1 MASDNGN
8 KNVEEIDIRDAVL
21 KALPRSSAISSVEY
35 EGPEIAIYS
44 KAPKILLDDGDKI
57 KALARKMRKRIVVR
71 SAPEVRL
78 PPEEAEKA
86 VRELVPEDA
95 EISSID
101 FDDSRGEIIIEAQK
115 PGLVI
120 GRNGLTL
127 REITRQTFWR
137 PNVMRTPPIESKLI
151 KQIRY
156 IIQSEASRRNKAF
169 REIGRRIHRAAI
181 SDNGWIRLTAL
192 GGFREVGRQSM
203 FLQTPES
210 NVLIDCGVNVGA
222 PSKAFPRLDMPEF
235 NIEELD
241 AVIITHAHLDHC
253 GMVPFLFKY
262 GYRGPVYMTAPTLN
276 LSTLLQLDYL
286 DVAERE
292 GKLRPYRDRDVK
304 EAILHTIPLN
314 YGEVTD
320 IAPDVRLTL
329 HNAGHILGSA
339 IVHLHIGDGQY
350 NLAYTGDFKFGRTRL
365 LEPATF
371 TFPRLEALIVES
383 TYGHPT
389 DKMPP
394 RQEVEKRFASIIK
407 KTIERGGKVLVPV
420 LAVGRAQEIMLVI
433 EDLVTKGRIP
443 RIPVYLEGMIAQ
455 ATAIHTT
462 HPEALSKKIREMIFH
477 QGVNPFLN
485 EIFVQVDNPDQREE
499 IVEGEPAIIMA
510 TSGMLAGGPSVEYFR
525 LLAPDEKNTVCF
537 VSYQGEGTMGRRIQK
552 GWREVQMR
560 NRDGQVQVVPVNLQ
574 VETVEG
580 FSGHSDRKQILNFI
594 KRVSPVPEKV
604 LTCHGEASKCVN
616 LASTIH
622 KSLNIDT
629 KALVVTESIKLR

>member
-1 MASDNGN
+1 MKPIDEQEF
-8 KNVEEIDIRDAVL
+8 VDIREVVK
-21 KALPRSSAISSVEY
+21 KALPRSAAISTVEF

-44 KAPKILLDDGDKI
+44 KAPKILLDDGDRI

-78 PPEEAEKA
+78 THAEAEKT
-86 VRELVPEDA
+86 VRELVPEEA
-95 EISSID
+95 MITSID
-101 FDDSRGEIIIEAQK
+101 FDISRGEVIIEAQK

-120 GRNGLTL
+120 GRSGTTL

-156 IIQSEASRRNKAF
+156 IIQSEAATRNKSF
-169 REIGRRIHRAAI
+169 REIGKRIHRP
-181 SDNGWIRLTAL
+181 SLMKNGWIRLTAM
-192 GGFREVGRQSM
+192 GGFREVGRSCM
-203 FLQTPES
+203 LLQTAES
-210 NVLIDCGVNVGA
+210 SIIIDCGVNVGT

-235 NIEELD
+235 SIDKLD
-241 AVIITHAHLDHC
+241 AVVITHAHLDHC

-286 DVAERE
+286 EVAERE

-339 IVHLHIGDGQY
+339 IVHFHIGDGQY

-371 TFPRLEALIVES
+371 TFPRLETMIIES

-394 RQEVEKRFASIIK
+394 RQEVEKKFASILR
-407 KTIERGGKVLVPV
+407 KTLERGGKVLIPV

-433 EDLVTKGRIP
+433 EDLASKGRIP
-443 RIPVYLEGMIAQ
+443 KVPVYIEGMIAQ
-455 ATAIHTT
+455 ATV
-462 HPEALSKKIREMIFH
+462 REMIFH
-477 QGVNPFLN
+477 QGVNPFLS
-485 EIFVQVDNPDQREE
+485 EIFVQVDSHDQREE
-499 IVEGEPAIIMA
+499 ITEGEPCIIMA
-510 TSGMLAGGPSVEYFR
+510 TSGMLAGGPSVDYFR
-525 LLAPDEKNTVCF
+525 LLAPNDKNTLTF
-537 VSYQGEGTMGRRIQK
+537 VSYQGENTLGRRIQK
-552 GWREVQMR
+552 GWKEVNMR
-560 NRDGQVQVVPVNLQ
+560 NRDGQTTVVPINMDVT
-574 VETVEG
+574 TVEG
-580 FSGHSDRKQILNFI
+580 FSGHSDRKQILNFV
-594 KRVSPVPEKV
+594 KRLNPVPERI
-604 LTCHGEASKCVN
+604 LCAHGEASKTIG

-622 KSLNIDT
+622 KALNIET
-629 KALVVTESIKLR
+629 RAPMVTECIKLR

>member
-1 MASDNGN
+1 MTSKKDEGF
-8 KNVEEIDIRDAVL
+8 IDIREAVK
-21 KALPRSSAISSVEY
+21 KALPRSAAISAVEY

-78 PPEEAEKA
+78 THEETEKT
-86 VRELVPEDA
+86 VMELVPKEA
-95 EISSID
+95 EITSIA
-101 FDDSRGEIIIEAQK
+101 FDDSRGEVIIEAQK

-120 GRNGLTL
+120 GRSGTTL

-156 IIQSEASRRNKAF
+156 IIQSEADKRNKIF
-169 REIGRRIHRAAI
+169 REIGKRIHRP
-181 SDNGWIRLTAL
+181 SYVNTSWIRLTAM
-192 GGFREVGRQSM
+192 GGFREVGRECM
-203 FLQTPES
+203 FLQTSES
-210 NVLIDCGVNVGA
+210 NVLIDCGVNVGT
-222 PSKAFPRLDMPEF
+222 PSKAYPRLDLPEF
-235 NIEELD
+235 NIQELD
-241 AVIITHAHLDHC
+241 AVIISHAHLDHC
-253 GMVPFLFKY
+253 GLVPFLFKY
-262 GYRGPVYMTAPTLN
+262 GYRGPIYMTAPTLN

-292 GKLRPYRDRDVK
+292 GKLRPYRDKDVK
-304 EAILHTIPLN
+304 EAILHTITLN

-339 IVHLHIGDGQY
+339 IVHLHVGDGQY

-371 TFPRLEALIVES
+371 TFPRLETLIIES

-394 RQEVEKRFASIIK
+394 RQEVEKKFASIIK
-407 KTIERGGKVLVPV
+407 KTFERGGKVLIPV

-443 RIPVYLEGMIAQ
+443 KVPVYLEGMIAQ
-455 ATAIHTT
+455 ATAIHTA

-485 EIFVQVDNPDQREE
+485 EIFNPVDNPDQREE
-499 IVEGEPAIIMA
+499 IVEGESCIIMA

-525 LLAPDEKNTVCF
+525 LLAPDDKNTLIF
-537 VSYQGEGTMGRRIQK
+537 VSYQGEGTMGRRVQK
-552 GWREVQMR
+552 GWKEVQMR
-560 NRDGQVQVVPVNLQ
+560 NREGQMRMVPISM
-574 VETVEG
+574 EITTVEG
-580 FSGHSDRKQILNFI
+580 FSGHSDRKQILNYV
-594 KRVSPVPEKV
+594 KRVSPVPERV
-604 LTCHGEASKCVN
+604 ICCHGEASKCLN

-622 KSLNIDT
+622 KQLNIET
-629 KALVVTESIKLR
+629 RAPMVTETTKLR

>member
-1 MASDNGN
+1 M
-8 KNVEEIDIRDAVL
+8 
-21 KALPRSSAISSVEY
+21 KALPKSAAISGVEY

-44 KAPKILLDDGDKI
+44 KAPKILLDDGDRI
-57 KALARKMRKRIVVR
+57 KSLARKMRKRIVVR

-78 PPEEAEKA
+78 PHDEAEST
-86 VRELVPEDA
+86 VRKLVPDEA
-95 EISSID
+95 EITSLD
-101 FDDSRGEIIIEAQK
+101 FDESRGEIIIEAQK

-120 GRNGLTL
+120 GRGGSTL
-127 REITRQTFWR
+127 REITRQTLWR
-137 PNVMRTPPIESKLI
+137 PSVQRTPPIESKLI

-156 IIQSEASRRNKAF
+156 IIQSEAAQRKKAF
-169 REIGRRIHRAAI
+169 REIGRRIHRSTLI
-181 SDNGWIRLTAL
+181 ENGWVRLTAM
-192 GGFREVGRQSM
+192 GGFREVGRQCM
-203 FLQTPES
+203 FLQTAES
-210 NVLIDCGVNVGA
+210 NILVDCGVNVGTPA
-222 PSKAFPRLDMPEF
+222 RAFPRLDMPEF
-235 NIEELD
+235 SIEGLD
-241 AVIITHAHLDHC
+241 AVVISHAHLDHS
-253 GMVPFLFKY
+253 GMVPYLFKY

-292 GKLRPYRDRDVK
+292 GKARPYRDRDVK
-304 EAILHTIPLN
+304 EAILHTIALN

-339 IVHLHIGDGQY
+339 IIHLHIGDGQY

-371 TFPRLEALIVES
+371 TFPRLETLIVES

-394 RQEVEKRFASIIK
+394 RQEVERKFASIIR
-407 KTIERGGKVLVPV
+407 KTIKRGAKVLIPV

-433 EDLVTKGRIP
+433 EDLVTKNRIP
-443 RIPVYLEGMIAQ
+443 RVPVYLEGMIAQ

-462 HPEALSKKIREMIFH
+462 HPEALSKKIRELIFH

-485 EIFVQVDNPDQREE
+485 DIFVQVDTPDQREE
-499 IVEGEPAIIMA
+499 IVEGEPCIIMA
-510 TSGMLAGGPSVEYFR
+510 TSGMLVGGPSVDYFR
-525 LLAPDEKNTVCF
+525 LLAPDKQNTLIF
-537 VSYQGEGTMGRRIQK
+537 VSYQGEGTLGRRIQK
-552 GWREVQMR
+552 GWKEIQMR
-560 NRDGQVQVVPVNLQ
+560 DREGNSQSVPVNLQ

-580 FSGHSDRKQILNFI
+580 FSGHSDRKQILNFV
-594 KRVSPVPEKV
+594 KRVNPSPEKV
-604 LTCHGEASKCVN
+604 LTCHGEASKCLN

-622 KSLNIDT
+622 KALKIET
-629 KALVVTESIKLR
+629 KALMVTESAKLK

>member
-1 MASDNGN
+1 MGSNN
-8 KNVEEIDIRDAVL
+8 NNHVDIREAVL
-21 KALPRSSAISSVEY
+21 KALPRSAAISSVEY

-44 KAPKILLDDGDKI
+44 KAPKILLDDGNMI
-57 KALARKMRKRIVVR
+57 KSLARKMRKRLVVR

-78 PPEEAEKA
+78 GHEEAEKT
-86 VRELVPEDA
+86 VRELVPDDA
-95 EISSID
+95 EITSID
-101 FDDSRGEIIIEAQK
+101 FDESRGEVIIEAQK

-120 GRNGLTL
+120 GRGGSTL

-156 IIQSEASRRNKAF
+156 INQSEAATRNKSF
-169 REIGRRIHRAAI
+169 REIGRRIHRAPLF
-181 SDNGWIRLTAL
+181 DNSWIRLTAL
-192 GGFREVGRQSM
+192 GGFREVGRQCM
-203 FLQTPES
+203 FLQTSES
-210 NVLIDCGVNVGA
+210 NILIDCGVNVGT
-222 PSKAFPRLDMPEF
+222 PSKAFPRLDMPELSVDK
-235 NIEELD
+235 LD
-241 AVIITHAHLDHC
+241 AVVISHAHLDHC

-304 EAILHTIPLN
+304 EAILHTIPLS

-329 HNAGHILGSA
+329 HNAGHILGSS
-339 IVHLHIGDGQY
+339 IIHLHIGDGQY
-350 NLAYTGDFKFGRTRL
+350 NLAYTGDFKFGRSRL

-371 TFPRLEALIVES
+371 TFPRLETLIVES

-394 RQEVEKRFASIIK
+394 RQEVERRFASLIK
-407 KTIERGGKVLVPV
+407 KTIGRGGKVLIPV
-420 LAVGRAQEIMLVI
+420 LAVGRAQEIMLVL
-433 EDLVTKGRIP
+433 EDLASKNRIP
-443 RIPVYLEGMIAQ
+443 RVPVYIEGMIAQ

-485 EIFVQVDNPDQREE
+485 DIFVQVDNPDQREE
-499 IVEGEPAIIMA
+499 IVEGEPCVIMA
-510 TSGMLAGGPSVEYFR
+510 TSGMLAGGPSVDYFR
-525 LLAPDEKNTVCF
+525 LLAPEEKNMMMF
-537 VSYQGEGTMGRRIQK
+537 VSYQGEGTLGRRIQK
-552 GWREVQMR
+552 GWKEIQMR
-560 NRDGQVQVVPVNLQ
+560 NREGNTTMVPVNLQ

-580 FSGHSDRKQILNFI
+580 FSGHSDRKQILNFV
-594 KRVSPVPEKV
+594 KRVQPHPERV
-604 LTCHGEASKCVN
+604 LTCHGEASKCLN

-622 KSLNIDT
+622 KALKVDT
-629 KALVVTESIKLR
+629 KALMVTESVKLR

>member
-1 MASDNGN
+1 MVSSNDDEY
-8 KNVEEIDIRDAVL
+8 VDIREAVL
-21 KALPRSSAISSVEY
+21 KAMPRSAAVTSVEY

-57 KALARKMRKRIVVR
+57 KALARKMRKRLVVR

-78 PPEEAEKA
+78 PHEEAEKT
-86 VRELVPEDA
+86 VRELVPADA
-95 EISSID
+95 EITSID
-101 FDDSRGEIIIEAQK
+101 FDESRGEVIIEAQK

-120 GRNGLTL
+120 GRSGTTL

-137 PNVMRTPPIESKLI
+137 PSVMRTPPIESKLI

-156 IIQSEASRRNKAF
+156 IIQSEAAQRNKIF
-169 REIGRRIHRAAI
+169 RNIGRRIHRPTLLN
-181 SDNGWIRLTAL
+181 NGWIRLTAL
-192 GGFREVGRQSM
+192 GGFREVGRQAM
-203 FLQTPES
+203 FLQTSES
-210 NVLIDCGVNVGA
+210 NILIECGVNVGT
-222 PSKAFPRLDMPEF
+222 PTRAFPRLDMPEL
-235 NIEELD
+235 NIDELD

-276 LSTLLQLDYL
+276 LATLLQLDYL

-304 EAILHTIPLN
+304 EAILHTITLN

-339 IVHLHIGDGQY
+339 IIHLHIGDGQY

-371 TFPRLEALIVES
+371 TFPRLETLIVES

-394 RQEVEKRFASIIK
+394 RQEVERKFASIIK
-407 KTIERGGKVLVPV
+407 RTIERGGKVLIPV
-420 LAVGRAQEIMLVI
+420 LAVGRAQEIMLVL
-433 EDLVTKGRIP
+433 EDLVTKKRIP
-443 RIPVYLEGMIAQ
+443 KIPIYIEGMIAQ

-485 EIFVQVDNPDQREE
+485 EIFNAVDNPEQREE
-499 IVEGEPAIIMA
+499 IVEGEPCVIMA

-525 LLAPDEKNTVCF
+525 LLAPDEKNTLVF
-537 VSYQGEGTMGRRIQK
+537 VSYQGDQTLGRRIQK
-552 GWREVQMR
+552 GWKEVQMR
-560 NRDGQVQVVPVNLQ
+560 NREGQTTVVPVNMQ

-580 FSGHSDRKQILNFI
+580 FSGHSDRKQILNFV
-594 KRVSPVPEKV
+594 KRVNPVPERV
-604 LTCHGEASKCVN
+604 LTCHGEASKCLN

-622 KSLNIDT
+622 KALNIDT
-629 KALVVTESIKLR
+629 KALMVTETIKLR

>member
-1 MASDNGN
+1 MTSAV
-8 KNVEEIDIRDAVL
+8 KTEHVDIRESVK
-21 KALPRSSAISSVEY
+21 KALPRSAAVTSVEY

-57 KALARKMRKRIVVR
+57 KALARKMRKRLVVR
-71 SAPEVRL
+71 SAPEVRVGH
-78 PPEEAEKA
+78 EEAEEA
-86 VRELVPEDA
+86 IRNLVPSDA
-95 EISSID
+95 EITSID
-101 FDDSRGEIIIEAQK
+101 FDVSRGEVIIEAQK

-120 GRNGLTL
+120 GRSGATL
-127 REITRQTFWR
+127 REITRRTFWR
-137 PNVMRTPPIESKLI
+137 PSVMRTPPIESKLI

-156 IIQSEASRRNKAF
+156 IVQSEAAYRNKIF
-169 REIGRRIHRAAI
+169 RDIGRRIHRPPLLN
-181 SDNGWIRLTAL
+181 NGWIRLTAF
-192 GGFREVGRQSM
+192 GGFKEVGRQSM
-203 FLQTPES
+203 FLQTSES
-210 NVLIDCGVNVGA
+210 NILIECGVNVGT
-222 PSKAFPRLDMPEF
+222 PSKAYPRLDMPEF
-235 NIEELD
+235 NLDELD

-276 LSTLLQLDYL
+276 LATLLQLDYL

-304 EAILHTIPLN
+304 EAILHTVTLN

-371 TFPRLEALIVES
+371 TFPRLETLIVES

-394 RQEVEKRFASIIK
+394 RQEVERKFASTIK
-407 KTIERGGKVLVPV
+407 RTVERGGKVLIPV
-420 LAVGRAQEIMLVI
+420 LAVGRAQEIMLVL
-433 EDLVTKGRIP
+433 EDLVTKKRIP
-443 RIPVYLEGMIAQ
+443 KIPVYIEGMIAQ

-477 QGVNPFLN
+477 QGINPFLN
-485 EIFVQVDNPDQREE
+485 EIFVQVDSHEQREE
-499 IVEGEPAIIMA
+499 IVEGEPCVIMA

-525 LLAPDEKNTVCF
+525 LLAPDEKNTLCF
-537 VSYQGEGTMGRRIQK
+537 VSYQSPQTLGSRIQK
-552 GWREVQMR
+552 GWKEIPMR
-560 NRDGQVQVVPVNLQ
+560 NRDGKQVIVPVNL
-574 VETVEG
+574 EISTVEG
-580 FSGHSDRKQILNFI
+580 FSGHSDRKQILNFV
-594 KRVSPVPEKV
+594 KRVNPAPERV
-604 LTCHGEASKCVN
+604 LTCHGEATKCLN

-622 KSLNIDT
+622 KALNIDT
-629 KALVVTESIKLR
+629 KALSVTESIKLR

>member
-1 MASDNGN
+1 MASSDN
-8 KNVEEIDIRDAVL
+8 EILDIREAVK
-21 KALPRSSAISSVEY
+21 KALPRSAAISSVDY

-78 PPEEAEKA
+78 PHEEAEKA

-95 EISSID
+95 EISSIH
-101 FDDSRGEIIIEAQK
+101 FDDSRGEVIIEAQK

-120 GRNGLTL
+120 GRSGTTL
-127 REITRQTFWR
+127 REITRHTFWR

-169 REIGRRIHRAAI
+169 REIGKRIHRQALVE
-181 SDNGWIRLTAL
+181 NGWIRLTGL
-192 GGFREVGRQSM
+192 GGFKEVGRQSM

-210 NVLIDCGVNVGA
+210 NVLIDCGVNVGT

-235 NIEELD
+235 NIAELD

-276 LSTLLQLDYL
+276 LATLLQLDYL

-304 EAILHTIPLN
+304 EAILHTITLN

-339 IVHLHIGDGQY
+339 IIHLHIGDGQY
-350 NLAYTGDFKFGRTRL
+350 NLAYTGDFKFGRSRL
-365 LEPATF
+365 LEPATV
-371 TFPRLEALIVES
+371 TFPRLETLIVES

-394 RQEVEKRFASIIK
+394 RQEVEKKFAGIIR
-407 KTIERGGKVLVPV
+407 KTIERGGKVLIPV

-433 EDLVTKGRIP
+433 EDLVTKKRIP
-443 RIPVYLEGMIAQ
+443 KIPVYLEGMIAQ
-455 ATAIHTT
+455 ATAIHTA

-485 EIFVQVDNPDQREE
+485 EIFVQVDSHTQREE
-499 IVEGEPAIIMA
+499 IVEGEPCIIMA
-510 TSGMLAGGPSVEYFR
+510 TSGMLAGGPSVDYFR
-525 LLAPDEKNTVCF
+525 LLAPNKLNSLCF
-537 VSYQGEGTMGRRIQK
+537 VSYQGEGTLGRRIQK
-552 GWREVQMR
+552 GWKEVQMR
-560 NRDGQVQVVPVNLQ
+560 NRNGNTQVIPVNLQ

-622 KSLNIDT
+622 KSMNIDT
-629 KALVVTESIKLR
+629 KALAVTESIKLK

>member
-1 MASDNGN
+1 MQP
-8 KNVEEIDIRDAVL
+8 VEEHEFVDVREEIK
-21 KALPRSSAISSVEY
+21 KALPRSAAISAVEY
-35 EGPEIAIYS
+35 EGPEVAIYS

-57 KALARKMRKRIVVR
+57 KALARKMRIRIVVR

-78 PPEEAEKA
+78 THEETEKA
-86 VRELVPEDA
+86 VRELVPQEA
-95 EISSID
+95 EITSID
-101 FDDSRGEIIIEAQK
+101 FDISRGEVIIEAQK

-120 GRNGLTL
+120 GRNGTTL

-156 IIQSEASRRNKAF
+156 IIQSEAATRNKSF
-169 REIGRRIHRAAI
+169 REIGRRIHRPLLMEN
-181 SDNGWIRLTAL
+181 SWIRLTAM
-192 GGFREVGRQSM
+192 GGFREVGRSCM
-203 FLQTPES
+203 LLQTGES
-210 NVLIDCGVNVGA
+210 SVLVDCGVNVGT

-235 NIEELD
+235 SIENLD
-241 AVIITHAHLDHC
+241 AVVITHAHLDHS

-276 LSTLLQLDYL
+276 LATLLQLDYV

-304 EAILHTIPLN
+304 EAILHTISLN

-320 IAPDVRLTL
+320 IAPDVRLTM

-339 IVHLHIGDGQY
+339 IVHFHIGDGQY
-350 NLAYTGDFKFGRTRL
+350 NMAYTGDFKFGRTRL

-371 TFPRLEALIVES
+371 TFPRLETLIIES

-394 RQEVEKRFASIIK
+394 RQDVEKKFAIMIK
-407 KTIERGGKVLVPV
+407 RALERGGKVLIPV

-433 EDLVTKGRIP
+433 EDLVSKERIP
-443 RIPVYLEGMIAQ
+443 KIPVYIEGMIAQ

-477 QGVNPFLN
+477 QGINPFLSD
-485 EIFVQVDNPDQREE
+485 IFVQVDNPEQREE
-499 IVEGEPAIIMA
+499 ITEGGPCIIMA
-510 TSGMLAGGPSVEYFR
+510 TSGMLVGGPSVDYFR
-525 LLAPDEKNTVCF
+525 LLAPDEKNMLVF
-537 VSYQGEGTMGRRIQK
+537 VSYQGENTMGRRIQK
-552 GWREVQMR
+552 GWKEVNMR
-560 NRDGQVQVVPVNLQ
+560 NREGQTTVIPINLE
-574 VETVEG
+574 VCTIEG

-594 KRVSPVPEKV
+594 KRVNPVPERILV
-604 LTCHGEASKCVN
+604 AHGEVSKTLG

-622 KSLNIDT
+622 KALNIET
-629 KALVVTESIKLR
+629 KAPMVTECIKLR

>member
-1 MASDNGN
+1 MASSDN
-8 KNVEEIDIRDAVL
+8 EILDIREAVK
-21 KALPRSSAISSVEY
+21 KALPRSAAISSVDY

-78 PPEEAEKA
+78 PHEEAEKA

-95 EISSID
+95 EISSIH
-101 FDDSRGEIIIEAQK
+101 FDDSRGEVIIEAQK

-120 GRNGLTL
+120 GRSGTTL
-127 REITRQTFWR
+127 REITRHTFWR

-169 REIGRRIHRAAI
+169 REIGKRIHRQSLI
-181 SDNGWIRLTAL
+181 ENGWIRLTGL
-192 GGFREVGRQSM
+192 GGFKEVGRQSM

-210 NVLIDCGVNVGA
+210 NVLIDCGVNVGT

-235 NIEELD
+235 NIAELD

-276 LSTLLQLDYL
+276 LATLLQLDYL

-304 EAILHTIPLN
+304 EAILHTITLN

-339 IVHLHIGDGQY
+339 IIHLHIGDGQY
-350 NLAYTGDFKFGRTRL
+350 NLAYTGDFKFGRSRL

-371 TFPRLEALIVES
+371 TFPRLETLIVES

-394 RQEVEKRFASIIK
+394 RQEVEKKFAGIIR
-407 KTIERGGKVLVPV
+407 KTIERGGKVLIPV

-433 EDLVTKGRIP
+433 EDLVTKKRIP
-443 RIPVYLEGMIAQ
+443 KIPVYLEGMIAQ
-455 ATAIHTT
+455 ATAIHTA

-485 EIFVQVDNPDQREE
+485 EIFVQVDSHTQREE
-499 IVEGEPAIIMA
+499 IVEGEPCIIMA
-510 TSGMLAGGPSVEYFR
+510 TSGMLAGGPSVDYFR
-525 LLAPDEKNTVCF
+525 LLAPDEINSLCF
-537 VSYQGEGTMGRRIQK
+537 VSYQGEGTLGRRIQK
-552 GWREVQMR
+552 GWKEIQMR
-560 NRDGQVQVVPVNLQ
+560 NRNGNTQVVPVNLQ

-622 KSLNIDT
+622 KSMNIDT
-629 KALVVTESIKLR
+629 KALAVTESIKLK

>member
-1 MASDNGN
+1 M
-8 KNVEEIDIRDAVL
+8 K
-21 KALPRSSAISSVEY
+21 KALPRSAAVTSVEF

-57 KALARKMRKRIVVR
+57 KALARKMRKRLVVR
-71 SAPEVRL
+71 SAPEVRVGH
-78 PPEEAEKA
+78 EEAEESIRK
-86 VRELVPEDA
+86 LVPADA
-95 EISSID
+95 EITSID
-101 FDDSRGEIIIEAQK
+101 FDVSRGEVIIEAQK

-120 GRNGLTL
+120 GRSGSTL
-127 REITRQTFWR
+127 REITRRTFWR
-137 PNVMRTPPIESKLI
+137 PSVMRTPPIESKLI

-156 IIQSEASRRNKAF
+156 IVQSEAAYRNKIF
-169 REIGRRIHRAAI
+169 RDIGRRIHRPPLLN
-181 SDNGWIRLTAL
+181 NGWIRLTAF
-192 GGFREVGRQSM
+192 GGFKEVGRQSM
-203 FLQTPES
+203 FLQTSES
-210 NVLIDCGVNVGA
+210 NILIECGVNVGT

-235 NIEELD
+235 NLDELD

-276 LSTLLQLDYL
+276 LATLLQLDYL

-304 EAILHTIPLN
+304 EAILHTVTLN

-371 TFPRLEALIVES
+371 TFPRLETLIVES

-394 RQEVEKRFASIIK
+394 RQEVERKFASIIK
-407 KTIERGGKVLVPV
+407 RTVERGGKVLIPV
-420 LAVGRAQEIMLVI
+420 LAVGRAQEIMLVL
-433 EDLVTKGRIP
+433 EDLVTKKRIP
-443 RIPVYLEGMIAQ
+443 KIPVYIEGMIAQ

-477 QGVNPFLN
+477 QGINPFLN
-485 EIFVQVDNPDQREE
+485 EIFVQVDSHEQREE
-499 IVEGEPAIIMA
+499 IVEGEPCVIMA

-525 LLAPDEKNTVCF
+525 LLAPDENNTLCF
-537 VSYQGEGTMGRRIQK
+537 VSYQSPQTLGSRIQK
-552 GWREVQMR
+552 GWKEIPMR
-560 NRDGQVQVVPVNLQ
+560 NRDGQQVMVPVNL
-574 VETVEG
+574 EIATVEG
-580 FSGHSDRKQILNFI
+580 FSGHSDRKQILNFV
-594 KRVSPVPEKV
+594 KRVNPAPERV
-604 LTCHGEASKCVN
+604 LTCHGEATKCLN

-622 KSLNIDT
+622 KALNIDT
-629 KALVVTESIKLR
+629 KALSVTESIKLR

>member
-1 MASDNGN
+1 MGSNNNNHVDLR
-8 KNVEEIDIRDAVL
+8 EAVL
-21 KALPRSSAISSVEY
+21 EALPRSAAISSVEY

-44 KAPKILLDDGDKI
+44 KAPKILLDDGDMI
-57 KALARKMRKRIVVR
+57 KSLARKMRKRLVVR

-78 PPEEAEKA
+78 GHEEAEKT
-86 VRELVPEDA
+86 VRELVPDDA
-95 EISSID
+95 EITSID
-101 FDDSRGEIIIEAQK
+101 FDESRGEVIIEAQK

-120 GRNGLTL
+120 GRGGSTL

-156 IIQSEASRRNKAF
+156 IIQSEAATRNKSF
-169 REIGRRIHRAAI
+169 REIGRRIHRAPLV
-181 SDNGWIRLTAL
+181 DNGWIRLTAL
-192 GGFREVGRQSM
+192 GGFREVGRQCM
-203 FLQTPES
+203 FLQTSES
-210 NVLIDCGVNVGA
+210 NVLIECGVNVGT
-222 PSKAFPRLDMPEF
+222 PSKAFPQLDMPEF
-235 NIEELD
+235 NVDKLD
-241 AVIITHAHLDHC
+241 AVVISHAHLDHC

-304 EAILHTIPLN
+304 EAILHTIALS

-329 HNAGHILGSA
+329 HNAGHILGSS
-339 IVHLHIGDGQY
+339 IIHLHIGDGQY
-350 NLAYTGDFKFGRTRL
+350 NLAYTGDFKFGRSRL

-371 TFPRLEALIVES
+371 TFPRLETLIVES

-394 RQEVEKRFASIIK
+394 RQEVERRFASIIK
-407 KTIERGGKVLVPV
+407 KTISRGGTVLIPV
-420 LAVGRAQEIMLVI
+420 LAVGRAQEIMLVL
-433 EDLVTKGRIP
+433 EDLASKKRIP
-443 RIPVYLEGMIAQ
+443 RVPVYIEGMIAQ

-485 EIFVQVDNPDQREE
+485 DIFVQVDNPDQREE
-499 IVEGEPAIIMA
+499 IVEGESCVIMA
-510 TSGMLAGGPSVEYFR
+510 TSGMLAGGPSVDYFR
-525 LLAPDEKNTVCF
+525 LLAPEEKNTLMF
-537 VSYQGEGTMGRRIQK
+537 VSYQGEGTLGRRIQK
-552 GWREVQMR
+552 GWKEIQMR
-560 NRDGQVQVVPVNLQ
+560 NREGKTTVVPVNLQ

-580 FSGHSDRKQILNFI
+580 FSGHSDRKQILNFV
-594 KRVSPVPEKV
+594 KRVQPHPERV
-604 LTCHGEASKCVN
+604 LTCHGEASKCLN

-622 KSLNIDT
+622 KSLKVDT
-629 KALVVTESIKLR
+629 KALMVTESVKLR

>member
-1 MASDNGN
+1 MNSEQVNEH
-8 KNVEEIDIRDAVL
+8 VDIREVVK
-21 KALPRSSAISSVEY
+21 KALPRSAAISSVEY

-44 KAPKILLDDGDKI
+44 KAPKILHDDGDRI

-71 SAPEVRL
+71 SSPEVRL
-78 PPEEAEKA
+78 SHEDAEKT
-86 VRELVPEDA
+86 VRELVPEEA
-95 EISSID
+95 EITSVD
-101 FDDSRGEIIIEAQK
+101 FDDSRGEVIIEAQK

-120 GRNGLTL
+120 GRSGTTL

-137 PNVMRTPPIESKLI
+137 PSVMRTPPIESKLI

-156 IIQSEASRRNKAF
+156 IIQNEASRRNKIF
-169 REIGRRIHRAAI
+169 REIGKRIHRPPLFT
-181 SDNGWIRLTAL
+181 NGWIRLTGL
-192 GGFREVGRQSM
+192 GGFREVGRQCM
-203 FLQTPES
+203 FLQTSES
-210 NVLIDCGVNVGA
+210 NILIDCGVNVGT
-222 PSKAFPRLDMPEF
+222 PSKAFPRLDLPEF
-235 NIEELD
+235 NINQLD
-241 AVIITHAHLDHC
+241 AVIISHAHLDHC

-262 GYRGPVYMTAPTLN
+262 GYRGPVYMTSPTLN

-304 EAILHTIPLN
+304 EAILHTITLN

-339 IVHLHIGDGQY
+339 IIHLHIGDGQY

-371 TFPRLEALIVES
+371 TFPRLETLVVES

-394 RQEVEKRFASIIK
+394 RQEVERKFASIIR
-407 KTIERGGKVLVPV
+407 KTVERGGKVLIPV

-433 EDLVTKGRIP
+433 EDLVSKKRIP
-443 RIPVYLEGMIAQ
+443 RIPVYIEGMIAQ

-485 EIFVQVDNPDQREE
+485 DIFVQVDSHEQREE
-499 IVEGEPAIIMA
+499 IIEGEPCIIMA

-525 LLAPDEKNTVCF
+525 YLAPDEKNTIIF
-537 VSYQGEGTMGRRIQK
+537 VSYQGPSTLGSRIQK
-552 GWREVQMR
+552 GWKEIQT
-560 NRDGQVQVVPVNLQ
+560 RDKNGQTKVTPINLE

-580 FSGHSDRKQILNFI
+580 FSGHSDRKQILNFV
-594 KRVSPVPEKV
+594 KRVNPIPERV
-604 LTCHGEASKCVN
+604 LTCHGEASKCLN

-622 KSLNIDT
+622 KALNVDT
-629 KALVVTESIKLR
+629 KALMVTESIKLR

>member
-1 MASDNGN
+1 MASND
-8 KNVEEIDIRDAVL
+8 EEILDVREAVR
-21 KALPRSSAISSVEY
+21 KALPRSAAISSVEY

-78 PPEEAEKA
+78 PHEEAEKA
-86 VRELVPEDA
+86 VRELIPEEA

-101 FDDSRGEIIIEAQK
+101 FDDSRGEVIIEAQK

-120 GRNGLTL
+120 GRSGTTL

-169 REIGRRIHRAAI
+169 REIGRRIHRQ
-181 SDNGWIRLTAL
+181 SLVENGWIRLTAF
-192 GGFREVGRQSM
+192 GGFKEVGRQSM
-203 FLQTPES
+203 FLQTPET
-210 NVLIDCGVNVGA
+210 NILIDCGVNVGT

-276 LSTLLQLDYL
+276 LATLLQLDYL

-304 EAILHTIPLN
+304 EAILHTITLN

-339 IVHLHIGDGQY
+339 IIHLHIGDGQY
-350 NLAYTGDFKFGRTRL
+350 NLAYSGDFKFGRTRL

-371 TFPRLEALIVES
+371 TFPRLETLIVES

-394 RQEVEKRFASIIK
+394 RQEVEKKFAGIIR
-407 KTIERGGKVLVPV
+407 KTIERGGKVLIPV

-433 EDLVTKGRIP
+433 EDLVTKNRIP

-477 QGVNPFLN
+477 QGINPFLN
-485 EIFVQVDNPDQREE
+485 EIFVQVDSHEQREE
-499 IVEGEPAIIMA
+499 IVEGEPCIIMA

-525 LLAPDEKNTVCF
+525 FLAPDEKNTICF
-537 VSYQGEGTMGRRIQK
+537 VSYQGEGTLGRRIQK
-552 GWREVQMR
+552 GWKEVQMR
-560 NRDGQVQVVPVNLQ
+560 NRDGNMQVVPVNLE
-574 VETVEG
+574 VDTVEG

-594 KRVSPVPEKV
+594 KRVNPVPEKV

-622 KSLNIDT
+622 KSMNIDT
-629 KALVVTESIKLR
+629 KALSVTESIKLK

>member
-1 MASDNGN
+1 MTSQNN
-8 KNVEEIDIRDAVL
+8 NESVDIREAVM
-21 KALPRSSAISSVEY
+21 KALPKSAAISAVEY

-44 KAPKILLDDGDKI
+44 KAPKILLDDGDRI
-57 KALARKMRKRIVVR
+57 KSLARKMRKRIVVR

-78 PPEEAEKA
+78 PHDEAESTVRKLVPEEAEITS
-86 VRELVPEDA
+86 L
-95 EISSID
+95 D
-101 FDDSRGEIIIEAQK
+101 FDESRGEIIIEAQK

-120 GRNGLTL
+120 GRGGSTL
-127 REITRQTFWR
+127 REITRQTLWR
-137 PNVMRTPPIESKLI
+137 PSVQRTPPIESKLI

-156 IIQSEASRRNKAF
+156 IIQSEAATRKKAF
-169 REIGRRIHRAAI
+169 REIGKRIHR
-181 SDNGWIRLTAL
+181 STLVENGWVRLTAM
-192 GGFREVGRQSM
+192 GGFREVGRQCM
-203 FLQTPES
+203 FLQTAES
-210 NVLIDCGVNVGA
+210 NILVECGVNVGA
-222 PSKAFPRLDMPEF
+222 PSRAFPRLDMPEF

-241 AVIITHAHLDHC
+241 AVVISHAHLDHC
-253 GMVPFLFKY
+253 GMVPYLFKY

-292 GKLRPYRDRDVK
+292 GKVRPYRDRDVK
-304 EAILHTIPLN
+304 EAILHTITLN

-339 IVHLHIGDGQY
+339 IIHLHIGDGQY

-371 TFPRLEALIVES
+371 TFPRLETLIVES

-394 RQEVEKRFASIIK
+394 RQEVERRFASIIS
-407 KTIERGGKVLVPV
+407 KTIKRGGKVLIPV

-433 EDLVTKGRIP
+433 EDLVTKNRIP
-443 RIPVYLEGMIAQ
+443 RVPVYLEGMIAQ

-462 HPEALSKKIREMIFH
+462 HPEALSKKIRELIFH

-485 EIFVQVDNPDQREE
+485 DIFVQVDSHDQREE
-499 IVEGEPAIIMA
+499 IVEGEPCIIMA
-510 TSGMLAGGPSVEYFR
+510 TSGMLAGGPSVDYFR
-525 LLAPDEKNTVCF
+525 LLAPDDQNTLIF
-537 VSYQGEGTMGRRIQK
+537 VSYQGEGTLGRRIQK
-552 GWREVQMR
+552 GWKEIQMR
-560 NRDGQVQVVPVNLQ
+560 DREGNSQSVPVNLQ

-580 FSGHSDRKQILNFI
+580 FSGHSDRKQILNFV
-594 KRVSPVPEKV
+594 KRVNPSPEKV
-604 LTCHGEASKCVN
+604 LTCHGEASKCLN

-622 KSLNIDT
+622 KALKIET
-629 KALVVTESIKLR
+629 KAPMVTESTKLK

>member
-1 MASDNGN
+1 MASSNEDEY
-8 KNVEEIDIRDAVL
+8 VDIREAVL
-21 KALPRSSAISSVEY
+21 KAMPRSAAVTSVEY

-57 KALARKMRKRIVVR
+57 KALARKMRKRLVVR

-78 PPEEAEKA
+78 PYEEAEKT
-86 VRELVPEDA
+86 VRELVPADA
-95 EISSID
+95 EITSID
-101 FDDSRGEIIIEAQK
+101 FDVSRGEVIIEAQK

-120 GRNGLTL
+120 GRSGTTL

-137 PNVMRTPPIESKLI
+137 PSVMRTPPIESKLI

-156 IIQSEASRRNKAF
+156 IVQSEAAQRNKIF
-169 REIGRRIHRAAI
+169 RNIGRRIHRPTLLN
-181 SDNGWIRLTAL
+181 NGWIRLAAL
-192 GGFREVGRQSM
+192 GGFREVGRQAM
-203 FLQTPES
+203 FLQTSES
-210 NVLIDCGVNVGA
+210 NILIECGVNVGT
-222 PSKAFPRLDMPEF
+222 PTRAFPRLDMPEL
-235 NIEELD
+235 NIDELD

-276 LSTLLQLDYL
+276 LATLLQLDYL

-304 EAILHTIPLN
+304 EAILHTISLN

-320 IAPDVRLTL
+320 IAPDIRLTL

-339 IVHLHIGDGQY
+339 IIHLHIGDGQY

-371 TFPRLEALIVES
+371 TFPRLETLIVES

-394 RQEVEKRFASIIK
+394 RQEVERKFASVIK
-407 KTIERGGKVLVPV
+407 RTIERGGKVLIPV
-420 LAVGRAQEIMLVI
+420 LAVGRAQEIMLVL
-433 EDLVTKGRIP
+433 EDLVTKKRIP
-443 RIPVYLEGMIAQ
+443 KIPVYIEGMIAQ

-485 EIFVQVDNPDQREE
+485 EIFNAVDNPEQREE
-499 IVEGEPAIIMA
+499 IVEGEPCVIMA

-525 LLAPDEKNTVCF
+525 LLAPDEKNTLVF
-537 VSYQGEGTMGRRIQK
+537 VSYQGDQTLGRRIQK
-552 GWREVQMR
+552 GWKEVQMR
-560 NRDGQVQVVPVNLQ
+560 NREGQTTVVPVNMQ

-594 KRVSPVPEKV
+594 KRVSPVPERV
-604 LTCHGEASKCVN
+604 LTCHGEASKCLN

-622 KSLNIDT
+622 KALNIDT
-629 KALVVTESIKLR
+629 KALMVTETIKLR

>member
-1 MASDNGN
+1 MQSNDEQEY
-8 KNVEEIDIRDAVL
+8 VDIREEI
-21 KALPRSSAISSVEY
+21 KQALPRSAAVTSVEY

-44 KAPKILLDDGDKI
+44 KAPKILLDDGDSI

-71 SAPEVRL
+71 SAPDVRL
-78 PPEEAEKA
+78 THEDTEKT
-86 VRELVPEDA
+86 VRELVPAEA
-95 EISSID
+95 EITSID
-101 FDDSRGEIIIEAQK
+101 FDISRGEVIIEAQK

-120 GRNGLTL
+120 GRSGATL

-151 KQIRY
+151 KQVRY
-156 IIQSEASRRNKAF
+156 IIQSEAATRNKSF
-169 REIGRRIHRAAI
+169 REIGRRIHRPLLF
-181 SDNGWIRLTAL
+181 SNGYIRLTAL
-192 GGFREVGRQSM
+192 GGFREVGRSCM
-203 FLQTPES
+203 FLQTAES

-222 PSKAFPRLDMPEF
+222 PSKAFPRLDIPEF
-235 NIEELD
+235 SVENLD
-241 AVIITHAHLDHC
+241 AVVITHAHLDHS

-276 LSTLLQLDYL
+276 LATLLQLDYI

-304 EAILHTIPLN
+304 ETILHTISLN

-320 IAPDVRLTL
+320 IAPDIRLTM

-339 IVHLHIGDGQY
+339 IVHFHIGDGQY
-350 NLAYTGDFKFGRTRL
+350 NMAYTGDFKFGRTRL

-371 TFPRLEALIVES
+371 TFPRLETLIIES

-394 RQEVEKRFASIIK
+394 RQEVERKFATIIK
-407 KTIERGGKVLVPV
+407 RALERGGKVLIPV
-420 LAVGRAQEIMLVI
+420 LAVGRAQEIILVI
-433 EDLVTKGRIP
+433 EDLVSKGRIP
-443 RIPVYLEGMIAQ
+443 KVPVYIEGMIAQ

-477 QGVNPFLN
+477 QGVNPFLAD
-485 EIFVQVDNPDQREE
+485 IFVQVDSPEQREA
-499 IVEGEPAIIMA
+499 IAEGEPCIIMA
-510 TSGMLAGGPSVEYFR
+510 TSGMLAGGPSVDYFR
-525 LLAPDEKNTVCF
+525 LLAPDEKNLLVF

-552 GWREVQMR
+552 GWKEANMKNRE
-560 NRDGQVQVVPVNLQ
+560 GQTTVVPVNME
-574 VETVEG
+574 VATVEG
-580 FSGHSDRKQILNFI
+580 FSGHSDRKQILSFV
-594 KRVSPVPEKV
+594 KRVSPAPERILV
-604 LTCHGEASKCVN
+604 CHGEASKTLG

-622 KSLNIDT
+622 KALNIET
-629 KALVVTESIKLR
+629 KAPMVTETIKLR

>member
-1 MASDNGN
+1 MASNNYDDNN
-8 KNVEEIDIRDAVL
+8 MDIRDIVKA
-21 KALPRSSAISSVEY
+21 ALPRSASISSVEY

-71 SAPEVRL
+71 SSPEVRL
-78 PPEEAEKA
+78 PHDETERLVK
-86 VRELVPEDA
+86 ELVPEDA
-95 EISSID
+95 TITSID
-101 FDDSRGEIIIEAQK
+101 FDDSRGEVIIEAQK

-120 GRNGLTL
+120 GRSGTTL
-127 REITRQTFWR
+127 REITRQTLWR
-137 PNVMRTPPIESKLI
+137 PNVMRTPPIESLLI
-151 KQIRY
+151 KQIRH
-156 IIQSEASRRNKAF
+156 IIQSEAAKRNRAF
-169 REIGRRIHRAAI
+169 REIGRRIHRRAMI
-181 SDNGWIRLTAL
+181 ENGWIRLVAF
-192 GGFREVGRQSM
+192 GGFKEVGRQSM
-203 FLQTPES
+203 FLQTPET
-210 NVLIDCGVNVGA
+210 NILIDCGVNVGT

-235 NIEELD
+235 NIEQLD

-253 GMVPFLFKY
+253 GMVPFLYKY

-276 LSTLLQLDYL
+276 LATLLQLDYL
-286 DVAERE
+286 EVAERE
-292 GKLRPYRDRDVK
+292 GKLRPYRERDVK
-304 EAILHTIPLN
+304 EAIIHTIPLN

-339 IVHLHIGDGQY
+339 IIHLHIGDGQY

-371 TFPRLEALIVES
+371 TFPRLETLIVES

-394 RQEVEKRFASIIK
+394 RQEVEKRFASVVK
-407 KTIERGGKVLVPV
+407 RTIERGGKVLIPV

-433 EDLVTKGRIP
+433 EDLVSKGRIP

-485 EIFVQVDNPDQREE
+485 DIFVQVDNPEQREE
-499 IVEGEPAIIMA
+499 IIEGEPAIIMA
-510 TSGMLAGGPSVEYFR
+510 TSGMLAGGPSVDYFR
-525 LLAPDEKNTVCF
+525 LLAPDSKNTVCF
-537 VSYQGEGTMGRRIQK
+537 VSYQGEGTLGRRIQK
-552 GWREVQMR
+552 GWKEAQMR
-560 NRDGQVQVVPVNLQ
+560 NREGQKQIIPVNLQ

-594 KRVSPVPEKV
+594 KRVNPIPEKV
-604 LTCHGEASKCVN
+604 LTCHGEASKCIN

-622 KSLNIDT
+622 KSMNIDT
-629 KALVVTESIKLR
+629 KALSVTETIKLR

>member
-1 MASDNGN
+1 MGKKLNNDETDPREM
-8 KNVEEIDIRDAVL
+8 VM
-21 KALPRSSAISSVEY
+21 KALPRSAAISSVEY

-78 PPEEAEKA
+78 SHEDAEQT
-86 VRELVPEDA
+86 VRKLVPEDA
-95 EISSID
+95 EITSID
-101 FDDSRGEIIIEAQK
+101 FDESRGEVIIEAQK

-120 GRNGLTL
+120 GRSGSTL

-137 PNVMRTPPIESKLI
+137 PNVIRTPPIESKLI

-156 IIQSEASRRNKAF
+156 IIQSEAATRNKVF
-169 REIGRRIHRAAI
+169 REIGRRIHRPPLI
-181 SDNGWIRLTAL
+181 DNGWIRITAL
-192 GGFREVGRQSM
+192 GGFREVGRQCI
-203 FLQTPES
+203 FIQTSES
-210 NVLIDCGVNVGA
+210 NILLDCGVNVGT
-222 PSKAFPRLDMPEF
+222 PTKAFPRLDMPEF
-235 NIEELD
+235 KIDQLD
-241 AVIITHAHLDHC
+241 AVIISHAHLDHC

-304 EAILHTIPLN
+304 EAILHTITLN

-339 IVHLHIGDGQY
+339 IIHLHIGDGLY

-371 TFPRLEALIVES
+371 TFPRLETLMVES
-383 TYGHPT
+383 TYGHPN

-394 RQEVEKRFASIIK
+394 RQEVEKKFASIIK
-407 KTIERGGKVLVPV
+407 RTIKRDGKVLIPV
-420 LAVGRAQEIMLVI
+420 LAVGRAQEMMIVL
-433 EDLVTKGRIP
+433 EDLVSKKRIP
-443 RIPVYLEGMIAQ
+443 KVPVYIEGMIAQ

-477 QGVNPFLN
+477 QGVNPFLSD
-485 EIFVQVDNPDQREE
+485 IFVQVDNPDQRQE
-499 IVEGEPAIIMA
+499 IVEGEPCIIMA
-510 TSGMLAGGPSVEYFR
+510 TSGMLAGGPSVDYFR
-525 LLAPDEKNTVCF
+525 MLAPDEKNTLMF
-537 VSYQGEGTMGRRIQK
+537 VSYQGEGTLGRRVQK
-552 GWREVQMR
+552 GWKEVQMR
-560 NRDGQVQVVPVNLQ
+560 TRDGKTTVVPVNFD
-574 VETVEG
+574 VTTVEG
-580 FSGHSDRKQILNFI
+580 FSGHSDRKQILNFV
-594 KRVSPVPEKV
+594 KRVNPTPEVV
-604 LTCHGEASKCVN
+604 LTCHGEASKCLN

-622 KSLNIDT
+622 KVLKVET
-629 KALVVTESIKLR
+629 KALMVTESMKLR

>member
-1 MASDNGN
+1 MTSAV
-8 KNVEEIDIRDAVL
+8 KTEHVDIRESVK
-21 KALPRSSAISSVEY
+21 KALPRSAAVTSVEF

-57 KALARKMRKRIVVR
+57 KALARKMRKRLVVR
-71 SAPEVRL
+71 SAPEVRVGHK
-78 PPEEAEKA
+78 EAEESIKK
-86 VRELVPEDA
+86 LVPADA
-95 EISSID
+95 EITSID
-101 FDDSRGEIIIEAQK
+101 FDVSRGEVIIEAQK

-120 GRNGLTL
+120 GRSGSTL
-127 REITRQTFWR
+127 REITRRTFWR
-137 PNVMRTPPIESKLI
+137 PSVMRTPPIESKLI

-156 IIQSEASRRNKAF
+156 IVQSEAAYRNKIF
-169 REIGRRIHRAAI
+169 RDIGRRIHRPPLLN
-181 SDNGWIRLTAL
+181 NGWIRLTAF
-192 GGFREVGRQSM
+192 GGFKEVGRQSM
-203 FLQTPES
+203 FLQTSES
-210 NVLIDCGVNVGA
+210 NILIECGVNVGT

-235 NIEELD
+235 NLDELD

-276 LSTLLQLDYL
+276 LATLLQLDYL

-304 EAILHTIPLN
+304 EAILHTVTLN

-371 TFPRLEALIVES
+371 TFPRLETLIVES

-394 RQEVEKRFASIIK
+394 RQEVERKFASIIK
-407 KTIERGGKVLVPV
+407 RTVERGGKVLIPV
-420 LAVGRAQEIMLVI
+420 LAVGRAQEIMLVL
-433 EDLVTKGRIP
+433 EDLVTKKRIP
-443 RIPVYLEGMIAQ
+443 KIPVYIEGMIAQ

-477 QGVNPFLN
+477 QGINPFLN
-485 EIFVQVDNPDQREE
+485 EIFVQVDSHEQREE
-499 IVEGEPAIIMA
+499 IVEGEPCVIMA

-525 LLAPDEKNTVCF
+525 LLAPDENNTLCF
-537 VSYQGEGTMGRRIQK
+537 VSYQSPQTLGSRIQK
-552 GWREVQMR
+552 GWKEIPMR
-560 NRDGQVQVVPVNLQ
+560 NRDGQQVMVPVNLE
-574 VETVEG
+574 VATVEG
-580 FSGHSDRKQILNFI
+580 FSGHSDRKQILNFV
-594 KRVSPVPEKV
+594 KRVNPAPERV
-604 LTCHGEASKCVN
+604 LTCHGEATKCLN

-622 KSLNIDT
+622 KALNIDT
-629 KALVVTESIKLR
+629 KALSVTESIKLR

>member
-1 MASDNGN
+1 MKS
-8 KNVEEIDIRDAVL
+8 
-21 KALPRSSAISSVEY
+21 LPRSAAISAVEY

-71 SAPEVRL
+71 SSPEVRL
-78 PPEEAEKA
+78 PHEDTDKA
-86 VRELVPEDA
+86 VRSLVPAEA
-95 EISSID
+95 EITTID
-101 FDDSRGEIIIEAQK
+101 FDDSRGEVIIEAQK

-120 GRNGLTL
+120 GRNGTTL

-137 PNVMRTPPIESKLI
+137 PSVMRTPPLESKLI
-151 KQIRY
+151 KQIRS
-156 IIQSEASRRNKAF
+156 IIQSESASRNRAF
-169 REIGRRIHRAAI
+169 REIGRRIHRATLI
-181 SDNGWIRLTAL
+181 DNGWIRLTAL
-192 GGFREVGRQSM
+192 GGFREVGRQCM
-203 FLQTPES
+203 FLQTSES
-210 NVLIDCGVNVGA
+210 NILIDLGVNVGA
-222 PSKAFPRLDMPEF
+222 PARAFPRLDMPEL
-235 NIEELD
+235 NIDQLD
-241 AVIITHAHLDHC
+241 AVVLSHAHLDHS
-253 GMVPFLFKY
+253 GMIPFLYKY

-292 GKLRPYRDRDVK
+292 GKLRPYKDKDVK
-304 EAILHTIPLN
+304 EAVLHAIPLA

-339 IVHLHIGDGQY
+339 MVHLHIGDGQY

-371 TFPRLEALIVES
+371 TFPRLETLIIES

-394 RQEVEKRFASIIK
+394 RQEVERKFATVVKRV
-407 KTIERGGKVLVPV
+407 IERAGKVLIPV
-420 LAVGRAQEIMLVI
+420 LAVGRAQEIMLVL
-433 EDLVTKGRIP
+433 EDLVSKGRIP
-443 RIPVYLEGMIAQ
+443 RVPVYIEGMIAD

-477 QGVNPFLN
+477 QGVNPFLSD
-485 EIFVQVDNPDQREE
+485 IFVQVDSAEQREA
-499 IVEGEPAIIMA
+499 IVSGEPCIIMA
-510 TSGMLAGGPSVEYFR
+510 TSGMLAGGPSVDYFR
-525 LLAPDEKNTVCF
+525 LLAPEEKNAVVF
-537 VSYQGEGTMGRRIQK
+537 VSYQGQTTLGARVQK
-552 GWREVQMR
+552 GWKEIQMR
-560 NRDGQVQVVPVNLQ
+560 DKDGQVKVVPVNLT

-580 FSGHSDRKQILNFI
+580 FSGHSDRKQILNFV
-594 KRVSPVPEKV
+594 KRVSPTPERI
-604 LTCHGEASKCVN
+604 LTCHGEATNCLN

-629 KALVVTESIKLR
+629 RALMLTESIKLR

>member
-1 MASDNGN
+1 MASSDN
-8 KNVEEIDIRDAVL
+8 EILDIREAVK
-21 KALPRSSAISSVEY
+21 KALPRSAAISSVDY

-78 PPEEAEKA
+78 PHEEAEKA
-86 VRELVPEDA
+86 VRELVPEEA
-95 EISSID
+95 EISSIY
-101 FDDSRGEIIIEAQK
+101 FDDSRGEVIIEAQK

-120 GRNGLTL
+120 GRSGTTL
-127 REITRQTFWR
+127 REITRHTFWR

-169 REIGRRIHRAAI
+169 REIGKRIHRQSLI
-181 SDNGWIRLTAL
+181 ENGWIRLTGL
-192 GGFREVGRQSM
+192 GGFKEVGRQSM

-210 NVLIDCGVNVGA
+210 NVLIDCGVNVGT

-235 NIEELD
+235 NIAELD

-276 LSTLLQLDYL
+276 LATLLQLDYL

-304 EAILHTIPLN
+304 EAILHTITLN

-339 IVHLHIGDGQY
+339 IIHLHIGDGQY
-350 NLAYTGDFKFGRTRL
+350 NLAYTGDFKFGRSRL

-371 TFPRLEALIVES
+371 TFPRLETLIVES

-394 RQEVEKRFASIIK
+394 RQEVEKKFAGIIR
-407 KTIERGGKVLVPV
+407 KTIERGGKVLIPV

-433 EDLVTKGRIP
+433 EDLVTKKRIP
-443 RIPVYLEGMIAQ
+443 KIPVYLEGMIAQ
-455 ATAIHTT
+455 ATAIHTA

-485 EIFVQVDNPDQREE
+485 EIFVQVDSHTQREE
-499 IVEGEPAIIMA
+499 IVEGEPCIIMA
-510 TSGMLAGGPSVEYFR
+510 TSGMLAGGPSVDYFR
-525 LLAPDEKNTVCF
+525 LLAPDEINSLCF
-537 VSYQGEGTMGRRIQK
+537 VSYQGEGTLGRRIQK
-552 GWREVQMR
+552 GWKEVQMR
-560 NRDGQVQVVPVNLQ
+560 NRNGNTQVVPVNLQ

-622 KSLNIDT
+622 KSMNIDT
-629 KALVVTESIKLR
+629 KALAVTESIKLK

>member
-1 MASDNGN
+1 MQPSD
-8 KNVEEIDIRDAVL
+8 EQEFLDIREVIK
-21 KALPRSSAISSVEY
+21 KALPRSAAISTVEF

-44 KAPKILLDDGDKI
+44 KAPKILLDDGDSI

-78 PPEEAEKA
+78 THEEAEKT
-86 VRELVPEDA
+86 VRELVPEEA
-95 EISSID
+95 MITSID
-101 FDDSRGEIIIEAQK
+101 FDISRGEVIIEAQK

-120 GRNGLTL
+120 GRSGTTL
-127 REITRQTFWR
+127 QEITRQTFWR

-156 IIQSEASRRNKAF
+156 IIQSEAATRNKSF
-169 REIGRRIHRAAI
+169 REIGKRIHRPMLMNN
-181 SDNGWIRLTAL
+181 SWIRLVAM
-192 GGFREVGRQSM
+192 GGFREVGRSCM

-210 NVLIDCGVNVGA
+210 NVIIDCGVNVGT

-235 NIEELD
+235 NVEDLD
-241 AVIITHAHLDHC
+241 AVVITHAHLDHC

-276 LSTLLQLDYL
+276 LATLLQLDYL
-286 DVAERE
+286 EVAERE

-304 EAILHTIPLN
+304 ETILHTIPLN

-339 IVHLHIGDGQY
+339 IVHFHIGDGQY
-350 NLAYTGDFKFGRTRL
+350 NMAYTGDFKFGRSRL

-371 TFPRLEALIVES
+371 TFPRLETMILES

-394 RQEVEKRFASIIK
+394 RQEVEKKFATIIK
-407 KTIERGGKVLVPV
+407 RALERGGKVLIPV

-433 EDLVTKGRIP
+433 EDLVSKGRIP
-443 RIPVYLEGMIAQ
+443 KVPVYIEGMIAQ

-477 QGVNPFLN
+477 QGVNPFLS
-485 EIFVQVDNPDQREE
+485 EIFVQVDHHEQREE
-499 IVEGEPAIIMA
+499 ITEGEPCIIMA
-510 TSGMLAGGPSVEYFR
+510 TSGMLAGGPSVDYFR
-525 LLAPDEKNTVCF
+525 LLAPDERNMLTF
-537 VSYQGEGTMGRRIQK
+537 VSYQGENTLGRRIQK
-552 GWREVQMR
+552 GWKEANMR
-560 NRDGQVQVVPVNLQ
+560 NRDGQTTVVPINLE
-574 VETVEG
+574 VTTVEG
-580 FSGHSDRKQILNFI
+580 FSGHSDRKQILNFV
-594 KRVSPVPEKV
+594 KRLSPIPERIICV
-604 LTCHGEASKCVN
+604 HGEASKTIG

-622 KSLNIDT
+622 KAMNIET
-629 KALVVTESIKLR
+629 RAPMVTETTKLR

>member
-1 MASDNGN
+1 MTSAKDTEF
-8 KNVEEIDIRDAVL
+8 VDIRETVK
-21 KALPRSSAISSVEY
+21 KALPRSAAVTSVEY

-78 PPEEAEKA
+78 PIEDAEKT
-86 VRELVPEDA
+86 VRELVPSDA
-95 EISSID
+95 EITSID
-101 FDDSRGEIIIEAQK
+101 FDVSRGEVIIEAQK

-120 GRNGLTL
+120 GRSGTTL

-137 PNVMRTPPIESKLI
+137 PSVMRTPPIESKLI

-156 IIQSEASRRNKAF
+156 IVQSEAAYRNRVF
-169 REIGRRIHRAAI
+169 RDIGKRIHRNALLN
-181 SDNGWIRLTAL
+181 NGWIRLTAL
-192 GGFREVGRQSM
+192 GGFREVGRQAM
-203 FLQTPES
+203 FLQTSES
-210 NVLIDCGVNVGA
+210 NVLIECGVNVGA
-222 PSKAFPRLDMPEF
+222 PTKAFPRLDMPEF
-235 NIEELD
+235 NIDELD
-241 AVIITHAHLDHC
+241 AVITTHAHLDHC

-276 LSTLLQLDYL
+276 LATLLQLDYL

-304 EAILHTIPLN
+304 EAILHTVTLN

-320 IAPDVRLTL
+320 IAPDIRLTL

-371 TFPRLEALIVES
+371 TFPRLETLIVES

-394 RQEVEKRFASIIK
+394 RQEVERRFASVIK
-407 KTIERGGKVLVPV
+407 KTISQGGKVLIPV
-420 LAVGRAQEIMLVI
+420 LAVGRAQEIMLVL
-433 EDLVTKGRIP
+433 EDLVTKNRIP
-443 RIPVYLEGMIAQ
+443 KIPIYIEGMIAQ

-477 QGVNPFLN
+477 QGINPFLN

-499 IVEGEPAIIMA
+499 IVEGEPCIIMA

-525 LLAPDEKNTVCF
+525 LLAPDEKNCLCF
-537 VSYQGEGTMGRRIQK
+537 VSYQGEGTLGRRIQK
-552 GWREVQMR
+552 GWKEIQMR
-560 NRDGQVQVVPVNLQ
+560 NREGQTTVVPVNMCI
-574 VETVEG
+574 ETVEG
-580 FSGHSDRKQILNFI
+580 FSGHSDRKQILNFV
-594 KRVSPVPEKV
+594 KRVSPAPERV
-604 LTCHGEASKCVN
+604 LTCHGEATKCLN

-622 KSLNIDT
+622 KALNMDT
-629 KALVVTESIKLR
+629 KALMVTESIKLR

>member
-1 MASDNGN
+1 MTSAV
-8 KNVEEIDIRDAVL
+8 KTEHVDIRESVK
-21 KALPRSSAISSVEY
+21 KALPRSAAVTSVEF

-57 KALARKMRKRIVVR
+57 KALARKMRKRLVVR
-71 SAPEVRL
+71 SAPEVRVGH
-78 PPEEAEKA
+78 EEAEESIRK
-86 VRELVPEDA
+86 LVPSDA
-95 EISSID
+95 EITSID
-101 FDDSRGEIIIEAQK
+101 FDVSRGEVIIEAQK

-120 GRNGLTL
+120 GRSGATL
-127 REITRQTFWR
+127 REITRRTFWR
-137 PNVMRTPPIESKLI
+137 PSVMRTPPIESKLI

-156 IIQSEASRRNKAF
+156 IVQSEAAYRNKIF
-169 REIGRRIHRAAI
+169 RDIGKRIHRPALLN
-181 SDNGWIRLTAL
+181 NGWIRLTAF
-192 GGFREVGRQSM
+192 GGFKEVGRQSM
-203 FLQTPES
+203 FLQTSES
-210 NVLIDCGVNVGA
+210 NILIECGVNVGT

-235 NIEELD
+235 NLDELD

-276 LSTLLQLDYL
+276 LATLLQLDYL

-304 EAILHTIPLN
+304 EAILHTVTLN

-371 TFPRLEALIVES
+371 TFPRLETLIVES

-394 RQEVEKRFASIIK
+394 RQEVERKFASIIK
-407 KTIERGGKVLVPV
+407 KTVERGGKVLIPV
-420 LAVGRAQEIMLVI
+420 LAVGRAQEIMLVL
-433 EDLVTKGRIP
+433 EDLVTKKRIP
-443 RIPVYLEGMIAQ
+443 KIPVYIEGMIAQ

-477 QGVNPFLN
+477 QGINPFLN
-485 EIFVQVDNPDQREE
+485 EIFVQVDSHEQREE
-499 IVEGEPAIIMA
+499 IVEGEPCVIMA

-525 LLAPDEKNTVCF
+525 LLAPDENNTLCF
-537 VSYQGEGTMGRRIQK
+537 VSYQSPQTLGSRIQK
-552 GWREVQMR
+552 GWKEIPMR
-560 NRDGQVQVVPVNLQ
+560 NRDGQQVIVPVNLD
-574 VETVEG
+574 VATVEG
-580 FSGHSDRKQILNFI
+580 FSGHSDRKQILNFV
-594 KRVSPVPEKV
+594 KRVNPAPERV
-604 LTCHGEASKCVN
+604 LTCHGEATKCLN

-622 KSLNIDT
+622 KALNIDT
-629 KALVVTESIKLR
+629 KALSVTESIKLR